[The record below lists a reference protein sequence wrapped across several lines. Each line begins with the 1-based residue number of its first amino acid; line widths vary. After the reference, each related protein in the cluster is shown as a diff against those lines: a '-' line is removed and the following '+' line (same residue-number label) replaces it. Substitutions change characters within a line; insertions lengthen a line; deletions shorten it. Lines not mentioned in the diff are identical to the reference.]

1 MNNLTY
7 FDCARCLPTLL
18 VIRSVSSFL
27 CNVKVCQR
35 LPEYGVHFH
44 RVLPEK
50 RSLTGIM
57 LGIYSK
63 GVLIFEVLNGNRT
76 PVLRFP
82 WRDTKKISFTVRF
95 CIFTFG
101 GNRTAVL
108 EFPEKKVKEVQLQAV
123 LHGILYLKC
132 QGHVLLCVS
141 LWQKKKI
148 CLQNTSDG
156 IKHLFQTDSQKTCQY
171 LLQLCSAQYKFHLH
185 MKARQNNQ
193 ELQDLG
199 EKERANKN
207 GNKVNIHLIF
217 YEAVK
222 ETENSINIAPIVSNC
237 VREIDIP

>member
-1 MNNLTY
+1 MCTISFPNS
-7 FDCARCLPTLL
+7 CCCSLL

-95 CIFTFG
+95 CMFTFG
-101 GNRTAVL
+101 DNRAAVL
-108 EFPEKKVKEVQLQAV
+108 EFPEKKSQRSSASGCFTRNPLFGVSGSHLS
-123 LHGILYLKC
+123 
-132 QGHVLLCVS
+132 CVS

-171 LLQLCSAQYKFHLH
+171 LLNLCSAQYKFHLH

-207 GNKVNIHLIF
+207 GNRK
-217 YEAVK
+217 
-222 ETENSINIAPIVSNC
+222 
-237 VREIDIP
+237 

>member
-1 MNNLTY
+1 M
-7 FDCARCLPTLL
+7 
-18 VIRSVSSFL
+18 IRSVSSFL
-27 CNVKVCQR
+27 YNLKVCQR

-82 WRDTKKISFTVRF
+82 WRDTKKISFSVR
-95 CIFTFG
+95 CL
-101 GNRTAVL
+101 NVHVYVWWKSHSC
-108 EFPEKKVKEVQLQAV
+108 EFPEKK
-123 LHGILYLKC
+123 LKKFSFRLFDMESFIWC
-132 QGHVLLCVS
+132 VCVS

-171 LLQLCSAQYKFHLH
+171 LLQQCSAQYKFHLH

-199 EKERANKN
+199 EKERKKERANKN
-207 GNKVNIHLIF
+207 GSRKHLF
-217 YEAVK
+217 
-222 ETENSINIAPIVSNC
+222 NF
-237 VREIDIP
+237 